1 MKRTSSP
8 RLPVAML
15 CLIAV
20 GLLPMARSDEPA
32 GWVTKSFTWLSRD
45 LVTVTTDDK
54 SSPLPVADLPKDG
67 ATKEEWERSV
77 RNSTATIT
85 LALTRYLG
93 PFPEGTFMLYDPATE
108 TLAIRTT
115 HQKMTL
121 VNVLA
126 SHLESK
132 HPWQP
137 AFTVYVVEADE
148 SVVREI
154 LQETLATA
162 FHDAAWAKL
171 ESLVEK
177 KEAAIL
183 GQLRLPTRSGQRV
196 RAEAGTEF
204 AIPISGILDEQ
215 NQLKT
220 ETEAGLSGLL
230 MEVDPVIGRYGG
242 LLDVNFAFSW
252 NPSPPVHRLERMS
265 LGDHAPAVNL
275 PMVDA
280 QETSVISS
288 IIMAPGHP
296 RLIGVWKGGPDR
308 PGRLQCAFLTAE
320 KLPTLPHRNDAL
332 PKLLTAYAGPPPTSA
347 PTGAS
352 RLPDDMK
359 LGVYPVPRSFLDL
372 GNEAGI
378 PAGDPFATTQDKP
391 EPVRTQ
397 EPSDPASAQ
406 DILKAAG
413 IAFPPG
419 SFAIFHP
426 RTSFLI
432 VANRQE
438 NLDQVEAYV
447 GLIYCYYPAT
457 LNFELTIIEAEGPL
471 LRELAREASR
481 SADHTALLKKMA
493 GLPAVKWLESA
504 RLETRSGSR
513 STFNSGITRR
523 CVTALKVGSPPPT
536 GEKEQAPSET
546 KVKSAK
552 ETPPMADRG
561 RTLEYES
568 APTGLRWEID
578 PVITPIG
585 HTSEV
590 SLVFTYH
597 YTPPTPVK
605 EVPANLL
612 PIPHLEH
619 HAAEFSLSTNMAHGT
634 TRWLATWKPT
644 GSAEHEGRDILQAA
658 FLTLNLL
665 DPAPHTETP

>member
-1 MKRTSSP
+1 
-8 RLPVAML
+8 ML

-20 GLLPMARSDEPA
+20 ELLPMAHSDEPA
-32 GWVTKSFTWLSRD
+32 EWVTKSFTWLSRD
-45 LVTVTTDDK
+45 LVPVTTDDK
-54 SSPLPVADLPKDG
+54 SSPLPVAALPKDD

-85 LALTRYLG
+85 RALTRYLG
-93 PFPEGTFMLYDPATE
+93 PFPEGTVTLYDPATE

-115 HQKMTL
+115 RQKMTL

-137 AFTVYVVEADE
+137 AFTVHVVEADE

-177 KEAAIL
+177 KEAAVL

-215 NQLKT
+215 NSLKT
-220 ETEAGLSGLL
+220 ETEASLSGLL

-265 LGDHAPAVNL
+265 LGDHAPTVSL

-280 QETSVISS
+280 RETSATSS
-288 IIMAPGHP
+288 ILMAPGHS
-296 RLIGVWKGGPDR
+296 RLISVCKGAPDR

-320 KLPTLPHRNDAL
+320 KLPTLRHRNDSL
-332 PKLLTAYAGPPPTSA
+332 PKLLTAYASPPPTSA

-359 LGVYPVPRSFLDL
+359 LGVFDVPRSFLQLDQPSAGTFNSAEDKRDL
-372 GNEAGI
+372 A
-378 PAGDPFATTQDKP
+378 PASALP
-391 EPVRTQ
+391 
-397 EPSDPASAQ
+397 DPASAQ
-406 DILKAAG
+406 RILMAQG
-413 IAFPPG
+413 IMFPPG
-419 SFAIFHP
+419 SFALHHP
-426 RTSFLI
+426 RSSFLI
-432 VANRQE
+432 VANHQR
-438 NLDQVEAYV
+438 NLDMVEAFV
-447 GLIYCYYPAT
+447 SGFGGYYPVT

-471 LRELAREASR
+471 LRELAREASH
-481 SADHTALLKKMA
+481 SADHTALWKKMQ
-493 GLPAVKWLESA
+493 GLPAVKWLNSA
-504 RLETRSGSR
+504 RLETRSGYR
-513 STFNSGITRR
+513 SSFKAGVTRQ
-523 CVTALKVGSPPPT
+523 CVTALNTDTPKPSD
-536 GEKEQAPSET
+536 EKDQPPSET
-546 KVKSAK
+546 KVKT
-552 ETPPMADRG
+552 ENELPPKTNHG
-561 RTLEYES
+561 RTLVYES
-568 APTGLRWEID
+568 TPTGFRWEVD
-578 PVITPIG
+578 PVITPLG

-590 SLVFTYH
+590 NLTFTYH
-597 YTPPTPVK
+597 YAPPTPIK
-605 EVPANLL
+605 ETSATHL

-644 GSAEHEGRDILQAA
+644 GSPEHEGRDILQAA

-665 DPAPHTETP
+665 DPDPHTETP